1 MVLKMNSG
9 ILFRGRDHLGLG
21 ELCVVELKLWKKQW
35 NGKWETV
42 SALMK
47 DKNALYFENKSEEP
61 RYIVERGFALTIER
75 FKLRSDIL
83 AQVHECAMELFVWM

>member
-21 ELCVVELKLWKKQW
+21 ELCVVQLKLWKKRW

-42 SALMK
+42 SALTK
-47 DKNALYFENKSEEP
+47 DKNGLNFENKSEEP
-61 RYIVERGFALTIER
+61 VSYLERMG
-75 FKLRSDIL
+75 
-83 AQVHECAMELFVWM
+83 VC